1 MEFIALAPRP
11 ADRDGGFEPSSARGR
26 RLDQV
31 MRDRLAQSLAYIFQR
46 IGPDLGIGG
55 DEAKRIVA
63 RVRERRRP
71 PQLFGAY
78 YDLVLAVE
86 RDEIDEA
93 RRLACEIS
101 RRSEALPPARWV
113 RSLRDR
119 PADEQERCQ
128 RLLLPADIAADE
140 PTELDFRVALDRIG
154 EAMDLL
160 DRGFPEMAA
169 EIRALLWEIVVA
181 VGPAGPDSL
190 TFDGSS
196 SYMLWG
202 AIMLNARGQANV
214 LDTAQA
220 LAHESGHNLLF
231 GLCANGPLVENDDE
245 ETFAHPLRQDP
256 RPMDGVVH
264 AAFVMARMH
273 QTVERL
279 LESGALDGEQ
289 AAAARRDLELHRANF
304 GAADEVIRSAAIL
317 TEVGERAIG
326 AARAQLAV
334 PAA

>member
-1 MEFIALAPRP
+1 MSPRRTG
-11 ADRDGGFEPSSARGR
+11 RDAGFQPSAERGR
-26 RLDQV
+26 ALDSV
-31 MRDRLAQSLAYIFQR
+31 MRVRLAQSLSYIFQQ
-46 IGPDLGIGG
+46 IGPDLGIDAG
-55 DEAKRIVA
+55 DSDLIATRI
-63 RVRERRRP
+63 RERRQS

-86 RDEIDEA
+86 RDEIADA
-93 RRLACEIS
+93 RRLAAEV
-101 RRSEALPPARWV
+101 RQRSDTPPAPERWV
-113 RSLRDR
+113 RSLQDR
-119 PADEQERCQ
+119 PTAEQDRYQ
-128 RLLLPADIAADE
+128 RLLLPGDIAADE
-140 PTELDFRVALDRIG
+140 PASEDFKLALERIG

-160 DRGFPEMAA
+160 DQGFPEMAA
-169 EIRALLWEIVVA
+169 EIRALLWEVVVA
-181 VGPAGPDSL
+181 VGPTDPDSL

-245 ETFAHPLRQDP
+245 ENFAHPLRQDP

-264 AAFVMARMH
+264 AAFVTARMH

-279 LESGALDGEQ
+279 LESGVLDDEQ
-289 AAAARRDLELHRANF
+289 AAAARRELELHRTNF
-304 GAADEVIRSAAIL
+304 EAADDVIRSAAIL